1 MPAIVGSRADKAPTA
16 GQWQAGL
23 MNAVVLIVLIL
34 ALAAIVAAALWTIA
48 VALSSST
55 RD

>member
-1 MPAIVGSRADKAPTA
+1 
-16 GQWQAGL
+16 
-23 MNAVVLIVLIL
+23 MNTVVLIVLIL

-48 VALSSST
+48 ASLSRST